1 MSFKIG
7 DKVEHK
13 KYGKGIIVEDKTK
26 SCNKNEVILK
36 LDNGFPYLKQSA
48 IAGYPGI
55 HSSEESMYV
64 FEDIV
69 QIKDLKHIS

>member
-13 KYGKGIIVEDKTK
+13 KYGKGIIVKDKTK
-26 SCNKNEVILK
+26 SCNKNEVFLK
-36 LDNGFPYLKQSA
+36 LNNEFPYLKQSA
-48 IAGYPGI
+48 ITGYPGI
-55 HSSEESMYV
+55 HSSEKSMYIS
-64 FEDIV
+64 EDIV